1 MANNTVKYW
10 KKIEDGTILE
20 PFAVTKS
27 GVNRFMSADEN
38 WCKTCIAVVEFE
50 GKLDATGIT
59 NVCPFC
65 HSETKGKC

>member
-1 MANNTVKYW
+1 MTFTVKYW

-20 PFAVTKS
+20 PFGISKKDT
-27 GVNRFMSADEN
+27 NRRMADSEN
-38 WCKTCIAVVEFE
+38 WCATCIAVVEYD

-65 HSETKGKC
+65 GSETKGKC